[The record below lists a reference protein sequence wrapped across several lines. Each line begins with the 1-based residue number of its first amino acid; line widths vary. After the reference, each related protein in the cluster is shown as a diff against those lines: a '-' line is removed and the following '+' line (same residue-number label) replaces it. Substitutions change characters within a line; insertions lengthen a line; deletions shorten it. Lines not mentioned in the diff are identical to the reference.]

1 MKMTAKVDKLMQ
13 IEEILNSTA
22 DIPISTENWKEQSD
36 QVSLIR
42 EARLSIDRLDKEI
55 NKRLDTLRELSVF
68 SKDILNKGFY
78 SMSRIDKIIKHYLEK
93 IIYHSNNLCEYL
105 KESSGSKGRYNL
117 NTIIEMEMIYLYF
130 IDLYKYLD
138 ISNDSYCSSDESDKV
153 DESKDES
160 DESVDE
166 AGYLSDFSH
175 NSDHSDEIDDYSC
188 FSDLLVRHYNLSDSD
203 KDHELITEIWSD
215 LGNPEFTDFD
225 TFWNCYYKKVRRRVI
240 SQIKDEFYHILRDIV
255 DYPRD
260 NVITLNK
267 LKRTALFGL
276 DPVLLRFFTYDYGG
290 ILGHYS
296 ESIIRRMLTDQIRNG
311 KKSIIFG
318 IAGDRLLPVSIKKK
332 KMNLIDNPL
341 GPYRRELIEKLY
353 TGSLKSSDIQEKI
366 KSEKMLRELKVNING
381 TAYKLVPVKY
391 NTDYLVTL

>member
-1 MKMTAKVDKLMQ
+1 MKMTGKVDKLMQ

-138 ISNDSYCSSDESDKV
+138 ISNDSYCSSDES
-153 DESKDES
+153 S
-160 DESVDE
+160 ESVDE

-175 NSDHSDEIDDYSC
+175 NSDYSDETDDYSC
-188 FSDLLVRHYNLSDSD
+188 SSDLLVRHYNLSDSD
-203 KDHELITEIWSD
+203 KDHKLITEIWSD

-341 GPYRRELIEKLY
+341 GPYRRELIEGLY

-366 KSEKMLRELKVNING
+366 KSEKLLQELKVNING

>member
-1 MKMTAKVDKLMQ
+1 MKMTDKVDKLMQ
-13 IEEILNSTA
+13 IEEILNSTV

-78 SMSRIDKIIKHYLEK
+78 SMSRIDKLIKHYLEK

-105 KESSGSKGRYNL
+105 KELSGTKGRYNL

-166 AGYLSDFSH
+166 AGYLSDS
-175 NSDHSDEIDDYSC
+175 SDYSDETDNYSC
-188 FSDLLVRHYNLSDSD
+188 SSDLLVRHYSLSDNN

-276 DPVLLRFFTYDYGG
+276 DPVFLRFFTYDYGG

-296 ESIIRRMLTDQIRNG
+296 KSIIRRMLTDQIRNG

-341 GPYRRELIEKLY
+341 RPYRRELIEKLY

-366 KSEKMLRELKVNING
+366 KSEKLLRKLKVNIHG
-381 TAYKLVPVKY
+381 SSYKLVPVKY